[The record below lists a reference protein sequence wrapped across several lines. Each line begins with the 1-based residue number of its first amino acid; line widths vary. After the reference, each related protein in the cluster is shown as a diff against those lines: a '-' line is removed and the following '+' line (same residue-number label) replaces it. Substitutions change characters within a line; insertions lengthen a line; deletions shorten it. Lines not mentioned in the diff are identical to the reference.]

1 METVDVPI
9 LGSSYDIAT
18 VGSGSVN
25 GMQLAY
31 NGGAGM
37 RSYVAFNC
45 ATAGLLT
52 LPANRGVVRHQ

>member
-1 METVDVPI
+1 
-9 LGSSYDIAT
+9 
-18 VGSGSVN
+18 
-25 GMQLAY
+25 MQLAY